1 MDDPDCGGSEMPVEC
16 EFSMW
21 FQETIDM
28 NEYGGCEEYVRGSN
42 AMPEDVTE
50 EQICDTS
57 GGVPA
62 LAYGITMTIF
72 PDRTGIMKLPVA
84 ERKARLRNSTRKDIP
99 CTTEVLLNGIK
110 GADYQDCLNRWV
122 LEKGEVALENAACEY
137 FSTGAASSC
146 APSRG
151 STLTLSEPHHSHL
164 CAAVQSASPKLSR
177 VSRAL

>member
-84 ERKARLRNSTRKDIP
+84 ERKARPWSAAPQLNSQRHTVHDGGP
-99 CTTEVLLNGIK
+99 AEW
-110 GADYQDCLNRWV
+110 YQGRRLS
-122 LEKGEVALENAACEY
+122 G
-137 FSTGAASSC
+137 
-146 APSRG
+146 
-151 STLTLSEPHHSHL
+151 LSEQLGP
-164 CAAVQSASPKLSR
+164 R
-177 VSRAL
+177 ER